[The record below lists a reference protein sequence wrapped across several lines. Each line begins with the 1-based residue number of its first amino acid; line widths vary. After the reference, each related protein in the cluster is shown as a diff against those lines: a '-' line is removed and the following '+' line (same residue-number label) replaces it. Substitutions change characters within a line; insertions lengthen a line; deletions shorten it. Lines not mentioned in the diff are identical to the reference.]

1 MSVRRGLVA
10 GLTAAGLAVGGAS
23 GASAAQS
30 VGDEERAFRQ
40 EALGHAAA
48 VASAYRR
55 LEEHILLQSTAITS
69 WAGSTPPATVGWLQ
83 SWTTRGLRARYC
95 DDTLLVYLDPQKLK
109 GVGGDH
115 RAVHAA
121 PHAFVGEGED
131 SRFPALH
138 WLEGG
143 KAHGGRARPTV
154 DLPACMTGDP
164 LPSGRAALAGGVKD
178 PFVHLRAG
186 ASYEL
191 RGVSCPSGQHGP
203 DPGIRE
209 AREVNWREDGRGNEI
224 AGIRTYGG
232 WQVIANMCRADY
244 SDWEYFTRECTWTA
258 GPPHNREMTGE
269 EVWKR
274 RRTVTA
280 AGTTLGTPVLESS
293 SCWEGEQLAQEA
305 EDTPTIS
312 EVAQQ
317 ESMTVGCGQ
326 GFTGT
331 RRYERTKT
339 TRSTQFRWD
348 AAPVV
353 SVRYT
358 AWSQA
363 SSSCAPVVTLP
374 QCDPNIENCD
384 GTTVC
389 DPLVDKDCGKIVAQ
403 PDPKSG
409 DPKSVP
415 QTVDVDSTRTR
426 ACPSSMTGTYVETQ
440 TCRYTYQLS
449 ADGVRTQIGDKSCG
463 AWWMS
468 VDNCKP
474 KPGHVGSGT
483 PGTPGGG
490 TCGPPGDGS
499 ASPGD
504 GPCTG
509 MDPGLA
515 AAVAAATGTSGDG
528 GNGGCYFTT
537 AVVELRGDEPDDGPT
552 LTALRE
558 FRDTY
563 MMETPLRRA
572 MVRAYYAIAPLVV
585 RDLPA
590 DDPSWKPMGAHID
603 RSVALIRDGDVKG
616 AFRAYVAGSARLML
630 RWWLLRAER
639 ALS

>member
-1 MSVRRGLVA
+1 MRAGRGLVA
-10 GLTAAGLAVGGAS
+10 GLTAAALAAGGAG

-40 EALGHAAA
+40 EALGHAGA

-55 LEEHILLQSTAITS
+55 LEEHILLQSTAITT
-69 WAGSTPPATVGWLQ
+69 WAGSTPPATTGWLA
-83 SWTTRGLRARYC
+83 SWTVRGLRARYC

-109 GVGGDH
+109 GVGSDH

-121 PHAFVGEGED
+121 PHAFVGEGEE

-138 WLEGG
+138 WLEGNVA
-143 KAHGGRARPTV
+143 KGGVARGSVT
-154 DLPACMTGDP
+154 LPVCMTGDP

-191 RGVSCPSGQHGP
+191 RELSCPSGHHGP

-209 AREVNWREDGRGNEI
+209 AREVTWTEDGRGNRI
-224 AGIRTYGG
+224 GAKVFGT
-232 WQVIANMCRADY
+232 WQEIANMCRGDY

-258 GPPHNREMTGE
+258 GRPHNREMTGE

-280 AGTTLGTPVLESS
+280 AGTVLGTPVLESS
-293 SCWEGEQLAQEA
+293 SCWEGEELAKEA
-305 EDTPTIS
+305 EDTPTIT
-312 EVAQQ
+312 EVAQP
-317 ESMTVGCGQ
+317 ESMTVACGQ

-348 AAPVV
+348 SAPVV

-358 AWSQA
+358 SWSQT
-363 SSSCAPVVTLP
+363 SSSCAPVVEP
-374 QCDPNIENCD
+374 PKCDPNVEKCE
-384 GTTVC
+384 GTGC
-389 DPLVDKDCGKIVAQ
+389 DPLVDTDCGKQVGG
-403 PDPKSG
+403 PDPKSA
-409 DPKSVP
+409 DPKPSTR
-415 QTVDVDSTRTR
+415 TVDVDLTRTR
-426 ACPSSMTGTYVETQ
+426 QCPSPMTGTYVQTQ
-440 TCRYTYQLS
+440 TCRYTYELS
-449 ADGVRTQIGDKSCG
+449 ADGTRTQVGDKACG
-463 AWWMS
+463 VWWMS

-474 KPGHVGSGT
+474 PPGKEPFQP
-483 PGTPGGG
+483 PGPGNPGGG
-490 TCGPPGDGS
+490 SCGPPGDGS

-509 MDPGLA
+509 MDGSIA
-515 AAVAAATGTSGDG
+515 AAVAAATGSSGG
-528 GNGGCYFTT
+528 SGSGGCYFTT
-537 AVVELRGDEPDDGPT
+537 AVVELRGEEPDDGPT

-590 DDPSWKPMGAHID
+590 DDPSWKPMGGHIE
-603 RSVALIRDGDVKG
+603 RSVALIRDGDLKG
-616 AFRAYVAGSARLML
+616 AFRAYVTGSARLML
-630 RWWLLRAER
+630 RWWWLRAQR